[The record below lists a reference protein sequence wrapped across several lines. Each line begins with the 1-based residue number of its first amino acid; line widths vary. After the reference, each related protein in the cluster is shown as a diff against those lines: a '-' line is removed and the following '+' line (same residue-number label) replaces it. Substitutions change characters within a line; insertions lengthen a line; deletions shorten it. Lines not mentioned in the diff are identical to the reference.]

1 MGNANGREE
10 GPHDDDDAE
19 GDGALAGSNGGRLP
33 RENHAPVPLHALPGL
48 APPSEPAAGRA
59 PPPPPPLAT
68 LALSPSPLAFVPQ
81 SPTPPFQRSDGPAT
95 FNQNRQNESQGIV
108 DNPSEGGI
116 PTIIAWQYGGNDVV
130 VEGSWDNWGSRRRL
144 QRSGKDHSILMVLPS
159 GVYHYKLIVDGQWRY
174 SPDLPHTTDEIGQV
188 CNILKVDDYVPE
200 ILDSVAEFEVPSSP
214 DSSYSQVLPAE
225 EDFAKEPVV
234 VPSQLRVTVLDT
246 ENADETAPLKP
257 QHVLLNHLFLEK
269 GRTPQSVVA
278 LGLTHRFQSKY
289 VTVVL
294 YKQLRR

>member
-10 GPHDDDDAE
+10 GSHDDDDDDA
-19 GDGALAGSNGGRLP
+19 DAAAAHAGSNGVRLP
-33 RENHAPVPLHALPGL
+33 RENHAP
-48 APPSEPAAGRA
+48 APPHAPAPEPAAGRA
-59 PPPPPPLAT
+59 PAPPPPLAIPAHT
-68 LALSPSPLAFVPQ
+68 PLPLVFAPQ
-81 SPTPPFQRSDGPAT
+81 IPTPPFQRSDGLVAFT
-95 FNQNRQNESQGIV
+95 QSRQNESQGIA

-116 PTIIAWQYGGNDVV
+116 PTVIAWQYGGNDVV

-144 QRSGKDHSILMVLPS
+144 QRSGKDYSILMVLPS
-159 GVYHYKLIVDGQWRY
+159 GVYHYRFIVDGQWRY
-174 SPDLPHTTDEIGQV
+174 SPDLPHTTDEMGQV
-188 CNILKVDDYVPE
+188 CNILNVDDYVPE

-225 EDFAKEPVV
+225 EEFAKEPVV
-234 VPSQLRVTVLDT
+234 VPPHLRLTVLDT
-246 ENADETAPLKP
+246 ENSDETAPLKP
-257 QHVLLNHLFLEK
+257 QHVMLNHLFLEK